1 MKAKKEKE
9 YRHAAKQG
17 IAELKNQK
25 KLMEKEL
32 DDLNGR
38 TTKGKIVSFLIFLF
52 IMAVMAG
59 TLIGMVKLNVGG
71 VDDDVLA
78 PVIADVPVARSI
90 LPKRLQKKND
100 SEIAA
105 EKKAAAEAKA
115 AEKAQ
120 KEAEVKDYADA
131 YAKMDPKQ
139 AATIFNNMMS
149 GDIDLVAK
157 ILQNISSNKRSDI
170 IANMDTLSA
179 AKITAFM
186 EK

>member
-32 DDLNGR
+32 DNLNGR
-38 TTKGKIVSFLIFLF
+38 TTKRKIVSFLIFLF

-90 LPKRLQKKND
+90 LPKRLQKKRLPPM
-100 SEIAA
+100 
-105 EKKAAAEAKA
+105 
-115 AEKAQ
+115 Q
-120 KEAEVKDYADA
+120 KQQQMPRRKRRH
-131 YAKMDPKQ
+131 KRLLRLKSRQGQKQ
-139 AATIFNNMMS
+139 EQQRKRRKRQR
-149 GDIDLVAK
+149 LK
-157 ILQNISSNKRSDI
+157 IMRMHMQKWIPSRLLQFLI
-170 IANMDTLSA
+170 I
-179 AKITAFM
+179 
-186 EK
+186 